1 VKDEGPL
8 QKKKAGRLVE
18 SFSGGKAPD
27 SEGGRYKGKRGC
39 GLGHLKVAATRPV
52 SRVLSSS
59 RKFRAIIPSPQLD

>member
-18 SFSGGKAPD
+18 PFGGGKAPA

-39 GLGHLKVAATRPV
+39 GLGRLKVAATRLV
-52 SRVLSSS
+52 SRVAVILSEIQGNHSI
-59 RKFRAIIPSPQLD
+59 AAT